1 MKIRDRTTRGIGSSG
16 PLPSRG
22 KAAGTGTDA
31 LTGTAAQ
38 GAATSDRVMIS
49 GRGVDIQRAR
59 SLALAAPEIRQEMV
73 NEIVGLLQRGEYQVT
88 GADVAPKL
96 IQEHLAYA
104 VE

>member
-1 MKIRDRTTRGIGSSG
+1 MTRGVGSSG
-16 PLPSRG
+16 SLASRG
-22 KAAGTGTDA
+22 KAAGTGTA
-31 LTGTAAQ
+31 APAGTAAQ

-59 SLALAAPEIRQEMV
+59 SMALAAPEIRQEMV
-73 NEIVGLLQRGEYQVT
+73 DEIVGQIRRGEYQVT
-88 GADVAPKL
+88 GADVAPKM